1 MGRKSEGCWMLVWL
15 GRNERLIEEE
25 RFQEEEEEEVYMQLR
40 AVRFTLVKDTTIRT
54 DNKGE

>member
-1 MGRKSEGCWMLVWL
+1 MGRKSEGCWVLVWL
-15 GRNERLIEEE
+15 GRNERLIEEG
-25 RFQEEEEEEVYMQLR
+25 RFQEEEEEVYMQLR